1 MPAAKSTRHHATVA
15 IGFVGGMLSGLSRNH
30 RSPREMLECAGIA
43 SQVIKEKAARIPIA
57 RFAAL
62 YRLVNE
68 QLDDEGFGLFSR
80 PLRPGYFEFMCRSA
94 LSAATLD
101 EALQRILRYQNIVMD
116 DFVVKLEKTPDA
128 ALLTI
133 IQVQTLAVN
142 QAGRVFAIEWLL
154 RVIHGLA
161 TWLVARPV
169 ALDQVAFPYPPP
181 VHAAEYEL
189 VFAPRCSFDAPQ
201 LTARFALEAL
211 NLPVRRD
218 DAALRLFLVDAPA
231 SITTLYRR
239 ERVLSTRVRDA
250 LRSALPEHRPLPEIA
265 RALFLSPRSLHRRL
279 AEEGT
284 SFQAIKDALRRD
296 LASEW
301 LSKTQRPLSRIAA
314 DLGFADASAF
324 YRAFNTWTGE
334 GPRQYRQ
341 RAILPA
347 QIEP

>member
-1 MPAAKSTRHHATVA
+1 
-15 IGFVGGMLSGLSRNH
+15 
-30 RSPREMLECAGIA
+30 MLECAGIA
-43 SQVIKEKAARIPIA
+43 SQILKENDARIPIA

-62 YRLVNE
+62 YRLINE
-68 QLDDEGFGLFSR
+68 QLDDEGFGLYSR

-94 LSAATLD
+94 LSAATLE
-101 EALQRILRYQNIVMD
+101 EALHRMLRYQNIVMD
-116 DFVVKLEKTPDA
+116 DFVVKLEKTPDS

-133 IQVQTLAVN
+133 TQLQTLAVN
-142 QAGRVFAIEWLL
+142 QSGRVFAIEWLL
-154 RVIHGLA
+154 RVIHGIA

-169 ALDQVAFPYPPP
+169 ALAQVAFPYPPP
-181 VHAAEYEL
+181 AHAAEYEL
-189 VFAPRCSFDAPQ
+189 VFAPRCSFDAAQ
-201 LTARFALEAL
+201 LTAHFPLEAL
-211 NLPVRRD
+211 NFPVRRD
-218 DAALRLFLVDAPA
+218 EAALRLFLVDAPA

-265 RALFLSPRSLHRRL
+265 RTLFLSPRSLHRRL

-284 SFQAIKDALRRD
+284 SFQAIKDSLRRD

-301 LSKTQRPLSRIAA
+301 LSKTRRPLSRIAA

-324 YRAFNTWTGE
+324 YRAFSTWTGE

-341 RAILPA
+341 KAVLPVRKDG
-347 QIEP
+347 

>member
-1 MPAAKSTRHHATVA
+1 MPASKSSRHHATVA
-15 IGFVGGMLSGLSRNH
+15 IGFVVGMLSGLSRFR

-43 SQVIKEKAARIPIA
+43 SLLMKENTARIPIA

-62 YRLVNE
+62 YRLINE

-94 LSAATLD
+94 LSAATLE
-101 EALQRILRYQNIVMD
+101 EALQRILRYQNIVID
-116 DFVVKLEKTPDA
+116 DFAVKLEKTADA
-128 ALLTI
+128 ASLSITQL
-133 IQVQTLAVN
+133 QPLSVN
-142 QAGRVFAIEWLL
+142 HSGRVFAIEWLL

-161 TWLVARPV
+161 TWLVARPL
-169 ALDQVAFPYPPP
+169 ALDRVAFPYPPP
-181 VHAAEYEL
+181 AHAAEYEL
-189 VFAPRCSFDAPQ
+189 VFAPRCSFDAPC
-201 LTARFALEAL
+201 LAAHFPLAVLG
-211 NLPVRRD
+211 LPVRRD
-218 DAALRLFLVDAPA
+218 EAALRLFLVDAPA

-239 ERVLSTRVRDA
+239 ERVLSTRVRAA

-279 AEEGT
+279 ADEGT
-284 SFQAIKDALRRD
+284 SYQAIKDSLRRD

-301 LSKTQRPLSRIAA
+301 LSKTDRPLSRIAA

-324 YRAFNTWTGE
+324 YRAFSAWTGE

-341 RAILPA
+341 RATSIA
-347 QIEP
+347 